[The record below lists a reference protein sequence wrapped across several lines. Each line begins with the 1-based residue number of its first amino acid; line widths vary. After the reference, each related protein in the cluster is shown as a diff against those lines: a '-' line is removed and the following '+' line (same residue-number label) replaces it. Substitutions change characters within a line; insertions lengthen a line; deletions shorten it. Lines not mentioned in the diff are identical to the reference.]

1 MKTIKV
7 HCPSND
13 KTESFSIAPYQSQDQ
28 VLQSI
33 RLQLGI
39 PYAAAYDKQAK
50 PIKDLQKCTTDQCIL
65 IAAAANEVMQPY
77 APRNAI
83 MYNGE
88 ESEDVDDEVDGYGMD
103 WEVRN
108 SPHPIPSSR

>member
-1 MKTIKV
+1 MKTIQV

-33 RLQLGI
+33 RLQLNI
-39 PYAAAYDKQAK
+39 PYAAVYDTQAK
-50 PIKDLQKCTTDQCIL
+50 SIKDLQKCDTDQVVL
-65 IAAAANEVMQPY
+65 VAAAANEDMQPY

-88 ESEDVDDEVDGYGMD
+88 EGEDVDDMIDGFGID
-103 WEVRN
+103 WEVR
-108 SPHPIPSSR
+108 